1 MRYDLA
7 IFDLDGTILYTL
19 EDLKNSLNYALT
31 RHGYPA
37 RTLEEVRRFVG
48 NGVRKLVERGAPAGT
63 SSQELDRLY
72 ETFHVHYKQHDLDNT
87 RPYEGIEALLEKLR
101 GAGLR
106 LAVVSNKV
114 DYGVKDLCGRFFPGA
129 FDLAIGER
137 PGVGKKP
144 APDMVNEALA
154 QTGVARERAV
164 YIGDSEVDIQTARN
178 AGMDEII
185 VSWGF
190 RTAEELAPWGP
201 KRVVSD
207 PEALGAALTEPIS
220 AARPPERG

>member
-1 MRYDLA
+1 MRKYDLA

-31 RHGYPA
+31 SHGYPA

-63 SSQELDRLY
+63 DPAELDRLY

-87 RPYEGIEALLEKLR
+87 RPYEGIASLLERLR
-101 GAGLR
+101 AAGLR

-129 FDLAIGER
+129 FDVAIGER

-154 QTGVARERAV
+154 QTGADRARAV
-164 YIGDSEVDIQTARN
+164 YIGDSEVDVQTARN

-185 VSWGF
+185 VAWGF
-190 RTAEELAPWGP
+190 RTAEELAPYGP
-201 KRVVSD
+201 KRTAAD
-207 PEALGAALTEPIS
+207 TQALYEMLTE
-220 AARPPERG
+220 EK

>member
-1 MRYDLA
+1 MRKYDLA

-19 EDLKNSLNYALT
+19 EDLKNSLNYALKS
-31 RHGYPA
+31 HGYPE

-63 SSQELDRLY
+63 DPAELDRLY

-87 RPYEGIEALLEKLR
+87 RPYAGVPELMGRLKA
-101 GAGLR
+101 AGLR

-129 FDLAIGER
+129 FDAAIGER
-137 PGVGKKP
+137 SGVAKKP
-144 APDMVNEALA
+144 APDMVNEVLA
-154 QTGVARERAV
+154 RTGIAQERAV

-185 VSWGF
+185 VAWGF
-190 RTAEELAPWGP
+190 RTAAELALHGP
-201 KRVVSD
+201 RRVVQD
-207 PEALGAALTEPIS
+207 PDALFAALTE
-220 AARPPERG
+220 E